1 MADMTLAGFKQIA
14 RLLVSRRW
22 WRTTLLVVAI
32 MVIMAQL
39 GFWQL
44 SRLEYRRAR
53 NASITNQLAAAP
65 LVMSDASFYGDLNSL
80 EYRSAYASGAYD
92 HSREIIL
99 KGQVW
104 RGQPGVHLITP
115 LILSGSHRAVLV
127 DRGWIPYD
135 KAERSQL
142 EQFAEP
148 GPVIVTGLI
157 RSSDPSPDDTTTPIN
172 TMYEWYRVDIATLQ
186 SQIPYDLLPVYL
198 QQSPNSGSNINPPIR
213 TQPLFE
219 LSEGRHL
226 GYAIQWYLFTIVL
239 GVGYLYY
246 LRKNTWPDL

>member
-14 RLLVSRRW
+14 GLLVSRRW
-22 WRTTLLVVAI
+22 WRTSLLVVAI
-32 MVIMAQL
+32 MMIMAQL
-39 GFWQL
+39 GFWQI
-44 SRLEYRRAR
+44 SRLEHRRAR
-53 NASITNQLAAAP
+53 NASIINQLAADP
-65 LVMSDASFYGDLNSL
+65 LALSEASFDGDLSSL
-80 EYRSAYASGAYD
+80 EYRPAYASGAYD

-115 LILSGSHRAVLV
+115 LILSGSPRAVLV

-135 KAERSQL
+135 KAERRQL
-142 EQFAEP
+142 AQFAEP

-157 RSSDPSPDDTTTPIN
+157 RSSDPPPDATTTVTN
-172 TMYEWYRVDIATLQ
+172 TMYEYYRVDIATLQ

-198 QQSPNSGSNINPPIR
+198 QQSPNRGSNINPPIR
-213 TQPLFE
+213 TQPPFE

-226 GYAIQWYLFTIVL
+226 GYAIQWYLFVIVL
-239 GVGYLYY
+239 GAGYLYY